1 MIPQEGLL
9 LRTFKFMSLSLS
21 QSSLQDML
29 QVSLNSPSVAPILD
43 LISNATSE
51 LRGFTGSQSLLTVA
65 HSDST
70 VILTPLASNF
80 WNSEQDLTLLK
91 AHLFFV
97 P

>member
-21 QSSLQDML
+21 QSSL

-70 VILTPLASNF
+70 VS
-80 WNSEQDLTLLK
+80 
-91 AHLFFV
+91 
-97 P
+97 